1 MKKIVN
7 HLCSFYSEHK
17 KMFLVM
23 RNSLFIILISAIQS
37 LAVTGYAQNTRLTLD
52 IKNSTVKEVLQ
63 QIEQQSEFYFLYN
76 SELIDVQRKI
86 DLTIENETI
95 DVILNQVFSDG
106 KVDILVRDRHIVL
119 TAVGESA
126 SQQSRK

>member
-37 LAVTGYAQNTRLTLD
+37 LAVSGYAQNTRLTLD
-52 IKNSTVKEVLQ
+52 MKNSSVKEVLQ
-63 QIEQQSEFYFLYN
+63 RIEQQSEFYFLYN

-86 DLTIENETI
+86 DISVNNERI
-95 DVILNQVFSDG
+95 DEILNKVFSDD
-106 KVDILVRDRHIVL
+106 KVDILV
-119 TAVGESA
+119 
-126 SQQSRK
+126 